1 LLLAFCL
8 QGEDTMDGMD
18 TLKHEP
24 LLLTIPQVMKT
35 LRLGRTMIYQLIDKE
50 GLPVLHFGRAVRVS
64 YAALQEWIKQRDG
77 KKRES

>member
-1 LLLAFCL
+1 
-8 QGEDTMDGMD
+8 MDGMD
-18 TLKHEP
+18 VVKHEP

-64 YAALQEWIKQRDG
+64 YVSLQEWIKQREVQMEYN
-77 KKRES
+77 ESSL

>member
-1 LLLAFCL
+1 
-8 QGEDTMDGMD
+8 MDGID
-18 TLKHEP
+18 TLKQEP

-64 YAALQEWIKQRDG
+64 YASLQEWIKQR
-77 KKRES
+77 ETQV